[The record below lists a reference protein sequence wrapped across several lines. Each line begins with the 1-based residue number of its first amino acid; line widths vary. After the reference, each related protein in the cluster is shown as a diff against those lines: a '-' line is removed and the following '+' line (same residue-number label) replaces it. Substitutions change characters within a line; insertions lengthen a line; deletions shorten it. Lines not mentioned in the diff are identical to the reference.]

1 MVLHQHVMTLSNLK
15 FGNFARYHI
24 VLPFALLILTFQQCS
39 VDATSVSGLLVENSG
54 NYTETGVPIVYMKQQ
69 STIVMFGTDMQKLS
83 RVTFVRRNL
92 STGEYC
98 DDYMEQPSFHV
109 DSTLSSNNV
118 ARVVVTLKHSEEDDK
133 QIFFLCIK
141 SDGNDSVHY
150 VHQGSDKYVEISVR
164 IPTHGEST
172 LLPLPLQITLIAV
185 LLLLS
190 GIFSGLNLG
199 LMALDP
205 MELKIVQNC
214 GTPAEKKYSKAI
226 YPIRKKGN
234 YLLCTLL
241 LGNVLVNN
249 TMTILL
255 ENITSG
261 LWAVI
266 GSTIGIVLFGEIVP
280 QSICTRHGLRIG
292 AYTIWLTKFFMLI
305 TAPLSFP
312 ISKILDFILGKEL
325 GTIYNR
331 TKLLEMIK
339 VTDPYNDLAKDEV
352 DMIQGALELRT
363 KTVEDVMTTIED
375 CYMVD
380 ICSVLDFG
388 TMQEIISRGFTRI
401 PVFEIDRTNIVAL
414 LFVKD
419 LAFVDPDDC
428 MPLKTVSKFYNH
440 PLHFVFNDTTLDK
453 LLEEFKKGA
462 FHMSIVQR
470 VNNEGTGDPFYEVI
484 GIVTLEDVIEEI
496 IKSEIVDETDFYTD
510 NKTKKVN
517 KMRQSMPLDLSVF
530 TDPSSKQ
537 TTISPQLMLA
547 VHRFLVTEIEPFGI
561 LSEKVIPR
569 LLQQKDVFI
578 ELLYEEGINK
588 EKLYIYKANKS
599 ADYFVLIL
607 EGTVRVIVGK
617 ENLEFDTGAFSYYG
631 VPALQ
636 VSSSQTSVINDSREW
651 AAPGRS
657 RSGTANSEGT
667 PVALLPPDPPNNNTG
682 HFNPDYSLLA
692 VTTVKFLKITKT
704 QYANAMKATR
714 MANEQMSS
722 IETLNADK
730 TPDTGNQ
737 NRENHATTTLPHQR
751 RMSRNHS
758 FNCNNSNNVAQ
769 HTRSSSVDCIVTSS
783 QLYGNMHCNTNTWSH
798 RALNSQRVSPGK
810 NRKLPADDK
819 PSYAKFYLR
828 KGKSKDLSSKET
840 STEQLLPKSKSEKD
854 S

>member
-1 MVLHQHVMTLSNLK
+1 MGRSLMILCKHDVWFGWMLVLFMLSTAETVRGSK
-15 FGNFARYHI
+15 
-24 VLPFALLILTFQQCS
+24 VS
-39 VDATSVSGLLVENSG
+39 VLLVKDPGNVTKNGIPVVYAGHNGTVLLFGDDLSGVSLATFTRQRLTPGEN
-54 NYTETGVPIVYMKQQ
+54 
-69 STIVMFGTDMQKLS
+69 
-83 RVTFVRRNL
+83 
-92 STGEYC
+92 C
-98 DDYMEQPSFHV
+98 DDYKDTDAFTVETDDTGKLATADISLSIIGNGVSEQQ
-109 DSTLSSNNV
+109 L
-118 ARVVVTLKHSEEDDK
+118 
-133 QIFFLCIK
+133 FLCVK
-141 SDGNDSVHY
+141 EGSNGSSHY
-150 VHQGSDKYVEISVR
+150 VHQGTEYYLSISLQ
-164 IPTHGEST
+164 IPPETEENT

-214 GTPAEKKYSKAI
+214 GSSKERKFAKTI

-261 LWAVI
+261 LLAVI
-266 GSTIGIVLFGEIVP
+266 GSTVGIVIFGEIVP
-280 QSICTRHGLRIG
+280 QSICTRHGLKIG
-292 AYTIWLTKFFMLI
+292 AYTIWLTKFFMLV
-305 TAPLSFP
+305 TAPLSYP

-363 KTVEDVMTTIED
+363 KTVKDVMTFIDD

-380 ICSVLDFG
+380 INSILDFEK
-388 TMQEIISRGFTRI
+388 MQEIISRGFTRI
-401 PVFEIDRTNIVAL
+401 PVYENERTNIIAL

-428 MPLKTVSKFYNH
+428 MPLQTVSKFYNH
-440 PLHFVFNDTTLDK
+440 PVHFVFDDMTLDK

-462 FHMSIVQR
+462 FHLSIVHR
-470 VNNEGTGDPFYEVI
+470 VNSEGTGDPFYEVT

-517 KMRQSMPLDLSVF
+517 QMRQSMPLDLSLF
-530 TDPSSKQ
+530 TDPSARQ
-537 TTISPQLMLA
+537 ATISPQLMLA
-547 VHRFLVTEIEPFGI
+547 VHRFLLAEVEPFVL

-569 LLQQKDVFI
+569 LLKQKDVFVQLVHN
-578 ELLYEEGINK
+578 ENVSP
-588 EKLYIYKANKS
+588 EKMYIYRANKP

-631 VPALQ
+631 VPSLQ
-636 VSSSQTSVINDSREW
+636 VPSAQPSVTDTKTSRENTI
-651 AAPGRS
+651 PGRS
-657 RSGTANSEGT
+657 RSGTANSDTAPSVHGLT
-667 PVALLPPDPPNNNTG
+667 ADNVSAG
-682 HFNPDYSLLA
+682 HFNPDYSLRA
-692 VTTVKFLKITKT
+692 VSSVKFLKITKA
-704 QYANAMKATR
+704 QYTSALKATK
-714 MANEQMSS
+714 MAEEQLSS
-722 IETLNADK
+722 IETLNL
-730 TPDTGNQ
+730 
-737 NRENHATTTLPHQR
+737 TTTESKDMKSDLSQQNQSTPLAVVN
-751 RMSRNHS
+751 RNS
-758 FNCNNSNNVAQ
+758 FNHNNNSNM
-769 HTRSSSVDCIVTSS
+769 HMRSSSVDCISPSPTKSL
-783 QLYGNMHCNTNTWSH
+783 QLAAVSRSH
-798 RALNSQRVSPGK
+798 RNLMKQHS
-810 NRKLPADDK
+810 
-819 PSYAKFYLR
+819 PSYLLAERTRGGSLR
-828 KGKSKDLSSKET
+828 GDERNLLYSRMYAESGQTFKDGSRDDIE
-840 STEQLLPKSKSEKD
+840 LLPSKK
-854 S
+854 